1 MKGKTLMTI
10 LSRKICYPYLT
21 MCLILLLLSVA
32 CQAAPIADGQAPTLD
47 VGEEPP
53 SQLPTATHPSQS
65 LIVGPALYPTP
76 LPNIIPWEQLGD
88 WSSTQDTNWQ
98 TYQGDLSVKQT
109 GSNWCYWFL
118 YPTGWYESPNPGI
131 TQGFV
136 QNIPLTQRP
145 APAEFIKFEIVLL
158 EAPPMVA
165 DGQTLDLDDLT
176 TVEMAGGPGILVSV
190 THQPD
195 QAIQHVVFFQHD
207 GVWLAATVY
216 INLPVTDAAMLD
228 RYSAVI
234 FYIMSSF
241 DIADQ

>member
-1 MKGKTLMTI
+1 MVI
-10 LSRKICYPYLT
+10 LSRKFHFSYLT

-32 CQAAPIADGQAPTLD
+32 CQAVPIADGQAPTLD

-76 LPNIIPWEQLGD
+76 SPNITPWEQLVD
-88 WSSTQDTNWQ
+88 WSSTQGTNWE
-98 TYQGDLSVKQT
+98 TYQGNLSMKQT
-109 GSNWCYWFL
+109 GSNWSYWLL
-118 YPTGWYESPNPGI
+118 YPTGWYESPNPGM

-136 QNIPLTQRP
+136 QNIPLTQGQ
-145 APAEFIKFEIVLL
+145 APAEFVKFEIVLL
-158 EAPPMVA
+158 EAPPMIA
-165 DGQTLDLDDLT
+165 NGQTLDLADLT

-195 QAIQHVVFFQHD
+195 QAIQHMVLFQHD
-207 GVWLAATVY
+207 GVWLAATGY
-216 INLPVTDAAMLD
+216 INLLVTDAAMLD

-241 DIADQ
+241 DIAEQ